1 MPPLDL
7 AAEMREIAM
16 SAEQTTDAFTAPAE
30 RTDLAL
36 DASYVAKERH
46 DESEAVDP
54 ADARALQ
61 PFRETD
67 RPAQA
72 WEDATEALDAACC
85 CWQPAGDWPCAL
97 PRLHAGEHAHPTVV
111 HVI

>member
-1 MPPLDL
+1 
-7 AAEMREIAM
+7 M
-16 SAEQTTDAFTAPAE
+16 SAEQTTDAFAAPTE

-46 DESEAVDP
+46 DESDAVDP
-54 ADARALQ
+54 TYARALQ

-67 RPAQA
+67 RHALDERQA
-72 WEDATEALDAACC
+72 WADGTEALEAVCC
-85 CWQPAGDWPCAL
+85 CWQPAGDWPCVL
-97 PRLHAGEHAHPTVV
+97 PRHHAGEHAHPTVV